1 MSKCP
6 VDPRNIVKAIV
17 TAIVFPMNKMMLDL
31 PWKPLYTQSG
41 GGTNNEEPSVMA
53 TWSLAA
59 TIAFM
64 VVVYCFEGSLDARQK
79 AAYLKTTFPK
89 ELELTV
95 AKIDADRAVSQ
106 TTKKPKEAE
115 EKKAADDNDDDG
127 TTNKKDKVDDSKP
140 LLGQLQAKFTS
151 SQAYGL
157 DKINFGMLSSTYDI
171 IESIAF
177 LLLGF
182 LPYMWDMA
190 TSLGATWLG
199 WTPDDEIK
207 ITLVFLLLVTLVGTV
222 TSLPFELYSTFQI
235 ERKHGFNKQ
244 TYGLFFSDKV
254 KSLLLTCVIGG
265 PFIALLLKI
274 IKVGFKES
282 ERTCNLDT
290 QYSGLYV
297 GRSSFIILTLFV
309 LPFVISFSLRCF
321 FFRWVESTFICMCGD
336 S

>member
-6 VDPRNIVKAIV
+6 VDPRNIIKAIV
-17 TAIVFPMNKMMLDL
+17 AAIVFPMNKMMDL
-31 PWKPLYTQSG
+31 PWKPFYTQSG
-41 GGTNNEEPSVMA
+41 TTTTEAEEPSVMA

-95 AKIDADRAVSQ
+95 GKIDADRAVSTQ
-106 TTKKPKEAE
+106 KKTKKEEAE
-115 EKKAADDNDDDG
+115 AKEKKAADDNNEEDDG
-127 TTNKKDKVDDSKP
+127 AKKDKVDDSKP

-177 LLLGF
+177 LMLGF

-190 TSLGATWLG
+190 TSLGATWSG

-274 IKVGFKES
+274 IKVGFKGFER
-282 ERTCNLDT
+282 ERTARERT
-290 QYSGLYV
+290 TMGWVSGEV
-297 GRSSFIILTLFV
+297 PI
-309 LPFVISFSLRCF
+309 
-321 FFRWVESTFICMCGD
+321 
-336 S
+336 

>member
-6 VDPRNIVKAIV
+6 VDPRNIIKAIV
-17 TAIVFPMNKMMLDL
+17 AAIVFPMNKMMDL
-31 PWKPLYTQSG
+31 PWKPFYTQSG
-41 GGTNNEEPSVMA
+41 TTTTEAEEPSVMA

-95 AKIDADRAVSQ
+95 GKIDADRAVSTQ
-106 TTKKPKEAE
+106 KKTKKGEAE
-115 EKKAADDNDDDG
+115 AKEKKGADDNNEEDDG
-127 TTNKKDKVDDSKP
+127 TKKDKVDDSKP

-177 LLLGF
+177 LMLGF

-274 IKVGFKES
+274 IQVGFKGFER
-282 ERTCNLDT
+282 ERTARERIT
-290 QYSGLYV
+290 ISWVSGEV
-297 GRSSFIILTLFV
+297 PI
-309 LPFVISFSLRCF
+309 
-321 FFRWVESTFICMCGD
+321 
-336 S
+336 